1 MHIKLFTL
9 FFVAIAESWNNRVTT
24 ATTTTTTKRQENPKT
39 PKIKQKS
46 NNNKNIY
53 EKDENKKKL
62 CEMEGAKPRNIF
74 YFIVYFCWP
83 KGEKLK
89 SGINLTEQKVP

>member
-1 MHIKLFTL
+1 
-9 FFVAIAESWNNRVTT
+9 
-24 ATTTTTTKRQENPKT
+24 
-39 PKIKQKS
+39 
-46 NNNKNIY
+46 
-53 EKDENKKKL
+53 
-62 CEMEGAKPRNIF
+62 MEGAKPRNIF

>member
-1 MHIKLFTL
+1 LKQPR
-9 FFVAIAESWNNRVTT
+9 NNS
-24 ATTTTTTKRQENPKT
+24 ATTTTTKRKKIPNIQ
-39 PKIKQKS
+39 KIK
-46 NNNKNIY
+46 
-53 EKDENKKKL
+53 DGNKKKL

-89 SGINLTEQKVP
+89 RGRNLNEQKFRKINAKL